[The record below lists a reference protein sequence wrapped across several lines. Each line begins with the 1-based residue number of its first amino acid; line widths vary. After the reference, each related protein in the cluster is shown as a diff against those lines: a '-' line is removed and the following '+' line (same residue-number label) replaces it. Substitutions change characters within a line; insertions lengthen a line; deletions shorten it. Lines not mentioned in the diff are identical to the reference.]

1 MKSLGIMQTYTFPYL
16 GYFQLIKAVDKYILY
31 DRLMFIKEAWMNRNK
46 IRNAGTGDALQF
58 MIPLEGKSSNSLI
71 REVKIFAKYDWRKKL
86 LNSIYL
92 NYRKAP
98 QFEVVYDMLEELI
111 GYQADYIAEFNNHSI
126 IRICRYLGIDTQIS
140 TDESYFDEL
149 ESMLGDRDNHFAGY
163 DHELYPVKVLRVFE
177 ICRREKANVFYN
189 AIGGRKLYQKD
200 VFSKEGLELG
210 FIHTNDYKY
219 DQGDDEFLS
228 GLSIID
234 IMMFNSP
241 DSCRRLLDAYSIV

>member
-1 MKSLGIMQTYTFPYL
+1 MQSYTFPYL

-46 IRNAGTGDALQF
+46 IRNAGTGSALQF
-58 MIPLEGKSSNSLI
+58 MVPLEGKSSNSLI
-71 REVKIFAKYDWRKKL
+71 KEVKIFSKYDWRKKI

-98 QFEVVYDMLEELI
+98 EFEAVYELLEDI
-111 GYQADYIAEFNNHSI
+111 INFQTHYIAEFNNHSI

-149 ESMLGDRDNHFAGY
+149 ESKLIDRETYFPRY
-163 DHELYPVKVLRVFE
+163 DHEQYPAKVLRVFE

-189 AIGGRKLYQKD
+189 AIGGTKLYNKD
-200 VFSKEGLELG
+200 LFSKEGLKLG
-210 FIHTNDYKY
+210 FIHTNDYNY
-219 DQGDDEFLS
+219 EQGGDKFLS

-234 IMMFNSP
+234 IMMYNSP
-241 DSCRRLLDAYSIV
+241 DERNRLLDAYTIV